1 MAGFQLAQ
9 INIAQAKDDMES
21 EVMRGF
27 VERLDEI
34 NQLAESS
41 PGFVWRLQDESGNAA
56 DIHAFDDPLVLINM
70 SVWQDID
77 SLKGFVYRS
86 VHVDLLRDRDAW
98 FDKTSLAH
106 QALWWIPAGHT
117 PSQEEGVERLRHLQ
131 QHGPSAQAFTFAR
144 PAPQPAV

>member
-106 QALWWIPAGHT
+106 QALWWIPIGHT

-144 PAPQPAV
+144 PAPQPAA